1 MYIGFVRASKMSGDN
16 VIRILIMCRRL
27 TYVIYY
33 IVDHIT
39 WAARV
44 GLYKSDPKAWSKF
57 QSKFWILAL
66 VFGILRNIYDLL
78 NLINTPKEKVDG
90 EKVRDRSV
98 VSVVQKVMQR
108 PDVVLDTVKNSADFL
123 LPLNVMGVI
132 QVSAGVTGLLGLISS
147 IAGAIPVWYPELKL
161 KPS

>member
-1 MYIGFVRASKMSGDN
+1 MYIGFVRASKMSGDK
-16 VIRILIMCRRL
+16 VTQILIMCRRL
-27 TYVIYY
+27 TYVLYY

-39 WAARV
+39 WASRV

-57 QSKFWILAL
+57 QAKFWILAL
-66 VFGILRNIYDLL
+66 VFGILRNIFDLL
-78 NLINTPKEKVDG
+78 NLINMPKEKVDG
-90 EKVRDRSV
+90 DKVRER
-98 VSVVQKVMQR
+98 SVVQKVMQR

-123 LPLNVMGVI
+123 LPLNVMGVV

-147 IAGAIPVWYPELKL
+147 IAGAVPVWYPELKL